1 MKKILILNG
10 PNLNLLGDRE
20 RKIYGDKTLEDIKN
34 ICIQKAESL
43 DIKCDFY
50 QSNIEGEIITNDS
63 IDVLRPALGILP
75 KYKDIIIGK
84 KAGSN
89 ILKGEPIYWENI

>member
-1 MKKILILNG
+1 MVEEEQETVYAQRRRLHASK
-10 PNLNLLGDRE
+10 
-20 RKIYGDKTLEDIKN
+20 DI
-34 ICIQKAESL
+34 A
-43 DIKCDFY
+43 
-50 QSNIEGEIITNDS
+50 EGEIITNDS

-75 KYKDIIIGK
+75 KYKDVIIGK